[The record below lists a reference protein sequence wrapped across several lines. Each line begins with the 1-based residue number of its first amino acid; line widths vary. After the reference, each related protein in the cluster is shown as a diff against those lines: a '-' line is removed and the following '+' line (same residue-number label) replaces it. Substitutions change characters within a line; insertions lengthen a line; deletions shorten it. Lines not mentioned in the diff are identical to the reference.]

1 MWFSAAV
8 GLVLIGKYF
17 RVIWYALFVVLS
29 TSSFVVSANTLEGIR
44 VWPSPDET
52 RIVID
57 LNSEAN
63 YSYFTLSSPYRLVVD
78 LKNTNVKAKLPLTV
92 SDSNVLST
100 IRKSSAPSKGTTRLV
115 FELKHSVTAEIFKL
129 SPTPGGQYGHRLVMD
144 LPHSSTAKS
153 TPVQSKPTK
162 PSTPI
167 INSNSSH
174 IIGNGEIIIAIDAGH
189 GGEDPGSIGPTRK
202 YEKHATLAISKKVVA
217 QINAQPGMRAV
228 MTRSGDYFVNLNK
241 RTDIARKNKSHLLV
255 SIHADSFRSPQPRG
269 GSVFVL
275 NTRRANTEI
284 GRWVEKHEKQSELLG
299 GAGDVLAKNSND
311 RNVSQTLLDLQFS
324 HSQKEGYK
332 LATDV
337 LSEMGK
343 VIKLHKKA
351 PVNASLAVL
360 KSPDIPSI
368 LIETGFIS
376 NPTEEKQLFQ
386 RGHQDKIA
394 RAISK
399 AIIQYLNEN
408 PPQGTLL
415 AAKGQQ
421 QKHKVRSGESLS
433 AIAKKYGTTM
443 TKLKSTNKLKSTSLA
458 VGQVLI
464 IPSNKPVYVAPKATT
479 SKATTSSSTQARTV
493 ITHKVRSGEYLGKIA
508 SRYKVST
515 SSIRSLNRLK
525 SDTLFVG
532 QKLKVSI
539 VAPVKKHTVKR
550 GEFLGKIATKY
561 GVSVSNLRKANKL
574 RSDELA
580 IGQVLVIPTS

>member
-1 MWFSAAV
+1 
-8 GLVLIGKYF
+8 
-17 RVIWYALFVVLS
+17 
-29 TSSFVVSANTLEGIR
+29 
-44 VWPSPDET
+44 
-52 RIVID
+52 
-57 LNSEAN
+57 
-63 YSYFTLSSPYRLVVD
+63 
-78 LKNTNVKAKLPLTV
+78 
-92 SDSNVLST
+92 
-100 IRKSSAPSKGTTRLV
+100 
-115 FELKHSVTAEIFKL
+115 
-129 SPTPGGQYGHRLVMD
+129 MD
-144 LPHSSTAKS
+144 LPHSGSS
-153 TPVQSKPTK
+153 VSKPAEIKPNK
-162 PSTPI
+162 PSVPI
-167 INSNSSH
+167 LNSNSNH

-217 QINAQPGMRAV
+217 QINAQPGMRAI

-284 GRWVEKHEKQSELLG
+284 GRWVEQHEKQSELLG

-343 VIKLHKKA
+343 VIKLHKKE

-399 AIIQYLNEN
+399 AIITYLNDN

-415 AAKGQQ
+415 ASKQEQ
-421 QKHKVRSGESLS
+421 TTHKVRSGESLS
-433 AIAKKYGTTM
+433 RIAKKYGTT
-443 TKLKSTNKLKSTSLA
+443 TAKLQSTNKLKSTSLA
-458 VGQVLI
+458 VGQILK
-464 IPSNKPVYVAPKATT
+464 IPSNKSVYVASKVATPKVKPSGEQSRKT
-479 SKATTSSSTQARTV
+479 
-493 ITHKVRSGEYLGKIA
+493 ITHTVRSGEYLGRIA
-508 SRYKVST
+508 ARYKVST
-515 SSIRSLNRLK
+515 SSLRSLNRLK

-561 GVSVSNLRKANKL
+561 GVSVSSLRKANKL

>member
-1 MWFSAAV
+1 M
-8 GLVLIGKYF
+8 LIGKYF
-17 RVIWYALFVVLS
+17 QVIWYAILAVMSV
-29 TSSFVVSANTLEGIR
+29 SSFYVSANTLEGIR

-78 LKNTNVKAKLPLTV
+78 LKNTDLKAKLPLTV
-92 SDSNVLST
+92 SDSKVLSK
-100 IRKSSAPSKGTTRLV
+100 IRKSSSPSKGTTRLV
-115 FELKHSVTAEIFKL
+115 FELKHSVKAEVFKL
-129 SPTPGGQYGHRLVMD
+129 APTPGGQYGHRLVMD
-144 LPHSSTAKS
+144 LPHSSSSVSKPT
-153 TPVQSKPTK
+153 QSKPVK
-162 PSTPI
+162 PSQPI
-167 INSNSSH
+167 INSNSNH

-217 QINAQPGMRAV
+217 QINAQPGMRAI

-332 LATDV
+332 LATNV

-343 VIKLHKKA
+343 VIKLHKKD

-399 AIIQYLNEN
+399 AIVSYLNAN

-415 AAKGQQ
+415 AAEGQQ
-421 QKHKVRSGESLS
+421 KKHKVRSGESLS
-433 AIAKKYGTTM
+433 VIAKKYGTTA
-443 TKLKSTNKLKSTSLA
+443 TKLKSVNNLKSTSLA

-464 IPSNKPVYVAPKATT
+464 IPTNKPVYAAPKTTT
-479 SKATTSSSTQARTV
+479 SKAASSNTKQARTI

-508 SRYKVST
+508 SKYKVST

-561 GVSVSNLRKANKL
+561 GVSVSSLRKANKL
-574 RSDELA
+574 RTDELA
-580 IGQVLVIPTS
+580 IGQVLIIPTS

>member
-1 MWFSAAV
+1 M
-8 GLVLIGKYF
+8 LIGKYF
-17 RVIWYALFVVLS
+17 RVIWYSLFVVLS
-29 TSSFVVSANTLEGIR
+29 TSSFFVSANTLEGIR

-78 LKNTNVKAKLPLTV
+78 LKNTNVKAKLPLSV
-92 SDSNVLST
+92 KDSKVLT
-100 IRKSSAPSKGTTRLV
+100 NIRKSSSPSKGTTRLV
-115 FELKHSVTAEIFKL
+115 FELKHAVTAEVFKL

-144 LPHSSTAKS
+144 LPHSGISAPKS
-153 TPVQSKPTK
+153 TPSKPTQ
-162 PSTPI
+162 PSKPI
-167 INSNSSH
+167 INSNTNH
-174 IIGNGEIIIAIDAGH
+174 IVGNGEIIIAIDAGH

-217 QINAQPGMRAV
+217 QINAQPGMRAI

-284 GRWVEKHEKQSELLG
+284 GRWVEQHEKQSELLG

-399 AIIQYLNEN
+399 AIIRYLNDN

-415 AAKGQQ
+415 ASKQEQ
-421 QKHKVRSGESLS
+421 TTHKVRSGESLS
-433 AIAKKYGTTM
+433 RIAQKYGTT
-443 TKLKSTNKLKSTSLA
+443 TAKLKSANKLKSTSLA
-458 VGQVLI
+458 VGQILK
-464 IPSNKPVYVAPKATT
+464 IPSNKSVYVAPKV
-479 SKATTSSSTQARTV
+479 STPKTKPSVTQSRKT
-493 ITHKVRSGEYLGKIA
+493 ITHTVRSGEYLGKIA
-508 SRYKVST
+508 SKYKVST

-539 VAPVKKHTVKR
+539 VAPIQKHTVKR

-561 GVSVSNLRKANKL
+561 GVTVSSIRTANKL
-574 RSDELA
+574 RSDKLA
-580 IGQVLVIPTS
+580 VGQVLIIPNS

>member
-1 MWFSAAV
+1 M
-8 GLVLIGKYF
+8 
-17 RVIWYALFVVLS
+17 
-29 TSSFVVSANTLEGIR
+29 
-44 VWPSPDET
+44 
-52 RIVID
+52 
-57 LNSEAN
+57 
-63 YSYFTLSSPYRLVVD
+63 
-78 LKNTNVKAKLPLTV
+78 
-92 SDSNVLST
+92 
-100 IRKSSAPSKGTTRLV
+100 
-115 FELKHSVTAEIFKL
+115 
-129 SPTPGGQYGHRLVMD
+129 
-144 LPHSSTAKS
+144 
-153 TPVQSKPTK
+153 
-162 PSTPI
+162 
-167 INSNSSH
+167 
-174 IIGNGEIIIAIDAGH
+174 
-189 GGEDPGSIGPTRK
+189 
-202 YEKHATLAISKKVVA
+202 VA
-217 QINAQPGMRAV
+217 QINAQPGMKAIL
-228 MTRSGDYFVNLNK
+228 TRSGDYFVNLNQ
-241 RTDIARKNKSHLLV
+241 RTELARKNKAHFLV
-255 SIHADSFRSPQPRG
+255 SIHADSFSSPKPRG

-299 GAGDVLAKNSND
+299 GAGDVLSKNSKD
-311 RNVSQTLLDLQFS
+311 RNVSQTILDMQFQNS
-324 HSQKEGYK
+324 TEEGYK
-332 LATDV
+332 LAVNV

-343 VIKLHKKA
+343 VIKLHKSKPA
-351 PVNASLAVL
+351 HASLAVL

-368 LIETGFIS
+368 LIETGFMS

-386 RGHQDKIA
+386 RAHQDKIA
-394 RAISK
+394 RAISR
-399 AIIQYLNEN
+399 AITRYFKDN

-433 AIAKKYGTTM
+433 VIAKKYGTSM
-443 TKLKSTNKLKSTSLA
+443 AKLKSANKLKSTSLA

-464 IPSNKPVYVAPKATT
+464 IPSNKPVYVAPKT
-479 SKATTSSSTQARTV
+479 TTSSSTQARTI

-508 SRYKVST
+508 ARYKVST

-561 GVSVSNLRKANKL
+561 GVSVSSLRKANKL

>member
-1 MWFSAAV
+1 M
-8 GLVLIGKYF
+8 LIGKYF
-17 RVIWYALFVVLS
+17 RVIWYTLFVVLS
-29 TSSFVVSANTLEGIR
+29 ASSFFVSANTLEGIR

-92 SDSNVLST
+92 SDSKVLSK

-115 FELKHSVTAEIFKL
+115 FELKHSVTAEVFKL

-144 LPHSSTAKS
+144 LPHSSTGKS
-153 TPVQSKPTK
+153 TLTQSRPTTPSKPV
-162 PSTPI
+162 
-167 INSNSSH
+167 INSNSNH

-217 QINAQPGMRAV
+217 LINAQPGMRAV

-255 SIHADSFRSPQPRG
+255 SIHADSFRSPKPRG

-332 LATDV
+332 LATNV

-343 VIKLHKKA
+343 VIKLHKKE

-376 NPTEEKQLFQ
+376 NPIEEKQLFQ
-386 RGHQDKIA
+386 RGHQDKIS

-399 AIIQYLNEN
+399 AVIRYLNDN

-415 AAKGQQ
+415 AAKQQ
-421 QKHKVRSGESLS
+421 QRKHKVNPGESLS
-433 AIAKKYGTTM
+433 LIAKKYGTTAA
-443 TKLKSTNKLKSTSLA
+443 KIKSENKLKSTSLA
-458 VGQVLI
+458 IGQILLI
-464 IPSNKPVYVAPKATT
+464 PGNRPAYVTPKTKPSDKK
-479 SKATTSSSTQARTV
+479 TSSSQSTRVT

-508 SRYKVST
+508 AKYKVST
-515 SSIRSLNRLK
+515 SSIRSLNKLK

-561 GVSVSNLRKANKL
+561 GVSVSSIRAVNKL
-574 RSDELA
+574 RSDKLA
-580 IGQVLVIPTS
+580 VGQVLIIPNK